1 MFLLSNTLKSL
12 INALPEFSVS
22 IPFGHMKGTKW
33 IAKSANP
40 GQAIGRYEP
49 EQEKQFLALLN
60 GVNVLWD
67 VGAQVG
73 WYSLLANKKL
83 SYEAS
88 IYSFESHPKNLHF

>member
-73 WYSLLANKKL
+73 WYSLLVAKHN
-83 SYEAS
+83 S
-88 IYSFESHPKNLHF
+88 PKAKFRDFALLI